1 MHILRI
7 LQTVD
12 RRVLYVLLMLSVTLP
27 FFLTVRLPMRVS
39 PATQALYDRIE
50 NLAPDDFVLLAIDW
64 SAGTRGENGPQTEA
78 LITHLMRKKC
88 RFAMLAFEPQS
99 PTLCQA
105 IAERL
110 GKEYGS
116 IEGVNWIN
124 WGYRVDAKNFL
135 KGFVQDIPAVIK
147 TTNRQEDVTNLNKF
161 PIMKGIKTASDIK
174 LLINIAPSNIYQ
186 TYVQFVA
193 GAKKVP
199 MAVAPTSVM
208 VPEVFNYLDS
218 GQIIGMMPGLPGAG
232 EYESL
237 LGTNTKVTR
246 FANSASFAHI
256 LIILFIVLG
265 NVAMLLERR
274 QNARAGGAA

>member
-1 MHILRI
+1 MNILRI

-27 FFLTVRLPMRVS
+27 FFLKVRLPMRVS
-39 PATQALYDRIE
+39 PATQALYDKIE
-50 NLAPDDFVLLAIDW
+50 KLEAGDFVLLAIDW

-78 LITHLMRKKC
+78 IITHLMRKKC

-110 GKEYGS
+110 GKVYGS
-116 IEGVNWIN
+116 VEGKDWIN
-124 WGYRVDAKNFL
+124 WGYRVDAKNYL
-135 KGFVQDIPAVIK
+135 KGFVQDIPSVVK
-147 TTNRQEDVTNLNKF
+147 TTNKQEDVTNLEKF
-161 PIMKGIKTASDIK
+161 PVMKGIKTASDIK
-174 LLINIAPSNIYQ
+174 FLIDIAPSSIYQ
-186 TYVQFVA
+186 TYIQFVA

-199 MAVAPTSVM
+199 MGVAPTSVM
-208 VPEVFNYLDS
+208 VPEVYNYLDS
-218 GQIIGMMPGLPGAG
+218 GQIAGMMPGLPGAG

-237 LGTNTKVTR
+237 LQTNTKVTG

-265 NVAMLLERR
+265 NVAMILERR
-274 QNARAGGAA
+274 QNARSGGAA